1 MRVAVLTW
9 TDRRAGGVESY
20 LEAVLP
26 ALAATGQNIGF
37 WHEVSEPED
46 RPAIALPPGIERRAC
61 GNRGAA
67 IAALRSW
74 NPDVVIS
81 NGLADARLELD
92 LAEVAPL
99 VLVAHNYHGTCI
111 SGTKCWS
118 VPVRQPCSRTFGVAC
133 LGLYYPRRC
142 GGLSPVTMTRLY
154 ARSRLRLRTAR
165 RCRRIVT
172 LSAHMRDEYVR
183 HGLDASAVVVV
194 PYGPQPHTLA
204 IPPAQRSDSSIR
216 LVTVGRLEALKG
228 NDLLI
233 DALPAVQRS
242 LGRPVELTLV
252 GEGPSRPALEAQA
265 AAVHA
270 AHGTIGVTFKGWL
283 DSADRDVEIAGADLL
298 VMPSVWPEPF
308 GISGLDAAHLGVPA
322 VAFAVGG
329 VADWLV
335 DGQTGRL
342 APAAPPTSEGL
353 AAAIVSVLS
362 DLERLEAMRRHA
374 RSVAATRSPARH
386 AAELAAVLSA
396 VLREPLATAG

>member
-1 MRVAVLTW
+1 MRIAVLTW
-9 TDRRAGGVESY
+9 TDRRAGGVETY

-26 ALAATGQNIGF
+26 ALAATGQDVSL

-46 RPAIALPPGIERRAC
+46 RPAIALPPSIERRAC
-61 GNRGAA
+61 GDRGAA
-67 IAALRSW
+67 IGALGSW
-74 NPDVVIS
+74 NPDVVVS

-92 LAEVAPL
+92 LTGVAPL

-133 LGLYYPRRC
+133 LALYYPRRC
-142 GGLSPVTMTRLY
+142 GGLSPITMTRLY
-154 ARSRLRLRTAR
+154 ARSRLRLRAAR
-165 RCRRIVT
+165 RCRRVVA

-194 PYGPQPHTLA
+194 PYGPQPHSLA
-204 IPPAQRSDSSIR
+204 SAPAQRSDSSIR
-216 LVTVGRLEALKG
+216 LVTVGRLESLKG

-242 LGRPVELTLV
+242 LGRPVVLTLV
-252 GEGPSRPALEAQA
+252 GHGPARPRLEAQA
-265 AAVHA
+265 AAVQA
-270 AHGTIGVTFKGWL
+270 AHGGVSVRFMGWL
-283 DSADRDVEIAGADLL
+283 DSADRDVEIARADLL

-329 VADWLV
+329 IADWLV
-335 DGQTGRL
+335 DGETGRL

-353 AAAIVSVLS
+353 AAAIVSVLG
-362 DLERLEAMRRHA
+362 DPKRHEAMRRQA

-386 AAELAAVLSA
+386 AAELAAVLSTA
-396 VLREPLATAG
+396 LRAPLVSTG